1 MGNAQRRQRAGRR
14 GGGAGVRIGPRSCGG
29 RPGRLPSAEDAP
41 AARAPRGCARHQRRV
56 QCEPGLDGS
65 RVRCAGGPGPRPP
78 DGGGPRRDEG
88 ARSRIAPAAPGSRGE
103 PRQAAGGLARR
114 RGTGWP
120 PDRGR
125 RGGRG
130 DAARGDHPPAVG
142 GRRFRTRARADPP
155 GRRRAGQGI
164 QGARDGAHRRRDRRG
179 AHLMEAAALAAA
191 LAAVL
196 TLFLGRAAIPRL
208 RALRAQQSIR
218 EDAPAR
224 HQAKAG
230 TPTMGGIVILLAVV
244 VATLI
249 VLRRLPLGA
258 AFALLVML
266 GYGFVGGL
274 DDLLK
279 IRRHQNLGLRARERL
294 TVQILLATLVA
305 VYLARRPE
313 LGTVLTLPRLGQWDL
328 GWGYVIFAVLY
339 IVGFANAVNLTDG
352 LDGLAGGT
360 V

>member
-1 MGNAQRRQRAGRR
+1 
-14 GGGAGVRIGPRSCGG
+14 
-29 RPGRLPSAEDAP
+29 
-41 AARAPRGCARHQRRV
+41 
-56 QCEPGLDGS
+56 
-65 RVRCAGGPGPRPP
+65 
-78 DGGGPRRDEG
+78 
-88 ARSRIAPAAPGSRGE
+88 
-103 PRQAAGGLARR
+103 
-114 RGTGWP
+114 
-120 PDRGR
+120 
-125 RGGRG
+125 
-130 DAARGDHPPAVG
+130 
-142 GRRFRTRARADPP
+142 
-155 GRRRAGQGI
+155 
-164 QGARDGAHRRRDRRG
+164 
-179 AHLMEAAALAAA
+179 MESAALAAA

-305 VYLARRPE
+305 VYVARRPE
-313 LGTVLTLPRLGQWDL
+313 LGTVLTLPWLGQWDL

-360 V
+360 VAIASGAYAAIALRVGQSELAVLSAALAGACLGFLWFNAHPAAVIMGDVGSNALGAVLAAIAIITKTELTLFVVGLVFVMEAASDIVQVAYFKSTGGKRIFRMAPLHHHFELSGWTETQTVTRFWLIAAFAALFGLTVVF